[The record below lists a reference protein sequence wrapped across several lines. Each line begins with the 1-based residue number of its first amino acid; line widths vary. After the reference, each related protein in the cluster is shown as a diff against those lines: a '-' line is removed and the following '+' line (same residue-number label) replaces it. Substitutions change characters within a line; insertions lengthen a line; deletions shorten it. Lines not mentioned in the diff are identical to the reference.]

1 MFLTGGQTR
10 QERPLAMLLNSGD
23 IIVMS
28 KESRLAYHAVP
39 KVIQSNDVN
48 GLPVCLSQSVFE
60 AAIQDSE
67 HDTPACA
74 LCGRSQSELLHV
86 VSSLKELTQRKR
98 SFDQSSAVSSSKVV
112 AMTTEQCSSR
122 PHPLPTT
129 SCEGCNWILK
139 NWDNFEFYLTHSR
152 ININIR
158 QVGDISDGNNV

>member
-1 MFLTGGQTR
+1 MFLIGGHTR

-39 KVIQSNDVN
+39 KVVQSTDPN
-48 GLPVCLSQSVFE
+48 GIPVCLSQSVFE

-67 HDTPACA
+67 HDTLACA
-74 LCGRSQSELLHV
+74 LCGRSLNEPPHV
-86 VSSLKELTQRKR
+86 VSSLKLTERKR
-98 SFDQSSAVSSSKVV
+98 SFDQSSAVSSNKVV

-122 PHPLPTT
+122 PHPLPIT
-129 SCEGCNWILK
+129 SCEGCTWILK

-158 QVGDISDGNNV
+158 QVGDISD